1 MDPFGLQQ
9 ERVEERR
16 AIEMYEEDCE
26 AVVARVDGTNYRHA
40 VEILEL
46 PLSVRGFGHVK
57 GDAASRASERRKEL
71 MRRFLGEA

>member
-9 ERVEERR
+9 ERLEERR
-16 AIEMYEEDCE
+16 AIQRYEDDCE
-26 AVVARVDGTNYRHA
+26 AVLARVDGTNYRHA

-57 GDAASRASERRKEL
+57 AEAAARATERRHEL
-71 MRRFLGEA
+71 MRRFLGEV